1 MNEEN
6 LIVIISVL
14 IILFFIYLLLFKKR
28 KKRKLLEKDYQEYF
42 CKKFKGKIEHGLE
55 DNEGRVDCILKEYAV
70 EVKRLSNSGYWGCI
84 GQSLYYGIKTDKK
97 PAILAIIE
105 EDLDYKRLEKIK
117 IVSKNHNIKL
127 WTIDTKLTIKTI
139 L

>member
-1 MNEEN
+1 MPDKL
-6 LIVIISVL
+6 LIVLLFLL
-14 IILFFIYLLLFKKR
+14 IILFLILFLFLRNKGKK
-28 KKRKLLEKDYQEYF
+28 KFFEKDYQEYF

-70 EVKRLSNSGYWGCI
+70 EVKRLSNSGYWGCV
-84 GQSLYYGIKTDKK
+84 GQALYYAVKTDKK

-117 IVSKNHNIKL
+117 IVSKNYNIKL
-127 WTIDTKLTIKTI
+127 WTIDRKLNIKSI
-139 L
+139 V